1 MRLINVGDKRAFC
14 ELQLRISYAMSDYLP
29 PLTALRAFD
38 AAARHMSF
46 AKAAEELH
54 VTPAALSFQIKSL
67 EEHLGRPLFRRLNR
81 AVELTEAGRALAPGA
96 AEGFAALQAA
106 WQAAR
111 RQGNDTS
118 LTVTAG
124 PALTAK
130 WLAPRLYEFA
140 RAHPEI
146 DLKFSATL
154 RNMDLERD
162 DVDVAIRFG
171 YGDDEGLY
179 SLPVRKE
186 WLTPVMTPEM
196 AERYATPDSL
206 KDAPL
211 IFDDSIAFLQPPS
224 DWPTW
229 FRAVGVNYAPTHGAH
244 FSNAD
249 HAIDAAVAGVGVV
262 LGRRAMIIKD
272 LTEGRLVAPFKTAIE
287 TRGRFRFLCLPGA
300 ENRPQIA
307 AFRDWFMD
315 EIEKTAH
322 ISDEFEIIPV

>member
-1 MRLINVGDKRAFC
+1 
-14 ELQLRISYAMSDYLP
+14 MSDYLP

-46 AKAAEELH
+46 AKAAAELH

-81 AVELTEAGRALAPGA
+81 AVELTEAGQALAPGA
-96 AEGFAALQAA
+96 AEGFAMLQAA
-106 WQAAR
+106 WRTVR
-111 RQGNDTS
+111 RQEDGSS

-171 YGDDEGLY
+171 YGQDDGLY
-179 SLPVRKE
+179 SVPVRKE
-186 WLTPVMTPEM
+186 WLTPVMTPEL
-196 AERYATPDSL
+196 ADQFATPESL
-206 KDAPL
+206 MNAPL
-211 IFDDSIAFLQPPS
+211 IHDESISFLKPPC
-224 DWPTW
+224 DWPAW
-229 FRAVGVNYAPTHGAH
+229 FRAAEVEFVPTHGAH

-249 HAIDAAVAGVGVV
+249 HAIDAAVAGVGVA
-262 LGRRAMIIKD
+262 LGRRAMILKD
-272 LTEGRLVAPFKTAIE
+272 LSEGRLVAPFKLAIE
-287 TRGRFRFLCLPGA
+287 TKGRFRFLCLPGA
-300 ENRPQIA
+300 EQRPQIA
-307 AFRDWFMD
+307 AFRDWFLS

-322 ISDEFEIIPV
+322 ISDEFRIIPIEKVPGP